1 MDGGGR
7 LLRSIEGA
15 GTGALAEV
23 RPRFAGPFA
32 VWNGFS
38 AAPAVTRRRQ
48 PRAPGTRR
56 PGRPGLGLMLGAVLF
71 GVTGAF
77 GAVRGGAYQV
87 FVDQNG
93 SLPDLLAKTVGFSI
107 QSVVITG
114 LKELSP
120 HEILTGAD
128 VTPKNSLAFLDPAA
142 LRDRLLSLPL
152 VKDATVRKL
161 FPSDLAV
168 TVTERVPAGLWQNGG
183 QISLIAADG
192 VPIDDVKDDRFN
204 GLPFVVGVGANT
216 RLDEFNDL
224 LEAAG
229 DLKPKVRA
237 GVLVGE
243 RRWTLKLDSGLEVQ
257 LPEIGAPEALGRL
270 ADLEREH
277 KVLEKDIIW
286 LDLRVPGRLTVR
298 LSEDAAAQRAEAM
311 AKKPKKAN
319 AT

>member
-7 LLRSIEGA
+7 LLRSIK
-15 GTGALAEV
+15 GTGSGALAEV

-38 AAPAVTRRRQ
+38 AAPVATRRRQ
-48 PRAPGTRR
+48 ARLPGDRR
-56 PGRPGLGLMLGAVLF
+56 PGRPGWGIALAALLF
-71 GVTGAF
+71 AVTGAF

-87 FVDQNG
+87 FVDENG
-93 SLPDLLAKTVGFSI
+93 ALPDVLAKVFGFSI
-107 QSVVITG
+107 QSVAITG

-120 HEILTGAD
+120 REILTGGD
-128 VTPKNSLAFLDPAA
+128 ITPKKSLAFLDPAN
-142 LRDRLLSLPL
+142 LRDRLMAMPL
-152 VKDATVRKL
+152 IKDATVRKL
-161 FPSDLAV
+161 FPNDLAV
-168 TVTERVPAGLWQNGG
+168 TVVERVPAGLWQNGG

-192 VPIDDVKDDRFN
+192 VPIDEVKDDRFN
-204 GLPFVVGVGANT
+204 TLPFVVGVGANT
-216 RLDEFNDL
+216 RLDQFNAL
-224 LEAAG
+224 LDAAG
-229 DLKPKVRA
+229 DLKGKVRA
-237 GVLVGE
+237 GILVGE

-270 ADLEREH
+270 ADLERDH

-311 AKKPKKAN
+311 AKKPKKASP
-319 AT
+319 T